1 MFREIYVPVDNSEHS
16 NAAIQVA
23 VALAKDTGAK
33 LTGCHVYAARMHDVR
48 FKQMEYTLPEEYQ
61 DEQELERQR
70 KIHDSLIT
78 RGLQLISDSY
88 LDVLKEAADAAGV
101 EVDYTTFD
109 GKNWECLAKDIQDST
124 YDLVVMGALGMGAVK
139 DSQVG
144 SVVDRVVRRTR
155 TDSLI
160 VRDVH
165 PLSDRAS
172 DRIVVA
178 VDGSPQSFAAV
189 KTAIA
194 LSRIFGKKVEAVA
207 VYDPYLHYSMFN
219 GIVDVLSAEASKV
232 FRFKEQEQLH
242 EEIIDSGLA
251 RIYESHLK
259 VAKSVAEEDGVDL
272 KTTLLDG
279 KAFKKVL
286 QFLRDEP
293 PWLLL
298 AGRIG
303 VHSHEDMDIGSNSDN
318 LMRLA
323 PCSVLLGSRTYV
335 PPVDVQA
342 EASVVWTEEAEAR
355 MEEVP
360 AHVRGVV
367 RSAICRYAMERGN
380 SVISSSVIDDAVA
393 DIMPERAAASM
404 GVKPN
409 PRPASMTEAAQRD
422 AWVCQRCGRPARDRK
437 PEACPVCGGTD
448 LLLVAKDDV
457 RRAADREG
465 GIEEEAAFDGFT
477 VQWTKDGKQSLD
489 VVPKGYERRRVKAVI
504 EKMARMQRLG
514 VITREFAEAKVAEAW
529 APVTAIVGDTAPVAV
544 GTGDAHGAGLA
555 TAGATGWVATPR
567 DRNDAGPAWTDEAT
581 VRLDRVPA
589 GFMRTMARTK
599 VDEYARKIHADRVTL
614 DVCEGGLA
622 DARDLMGQMMRAYGP
637 GAEKMAAMI
646 PGHGAIPTAPEVEQ
660 PAPGWTEDGIR
671 RLNEV
676 EIQAAQKFDPAR
688 AREMAEHVAES
699 RAQRTGEALNAAFLE
714 RLGVK
719 LGYGHPLAGKTYDHA
734 FTWTPEAEARLEDV
748 PAFCRELTKWRV
760 EWTAV
765 KKGLGNEITPDKMDV
780 KYDMWGEVSHE
791 IQAQGPSMAW
801 SDEAQKRIARIPDF
815 VKGQV
820 VQAVEGNA
828 REMGREQVTGDVL
841 DSVIEKW
848 IATGD
853 FHEGR
858 FGFRA

>member
-1 MFREIYVPVDNSEHS
+1 MFRQIYIPVDNSEHS
-16 NAAIQVA
+16 NAAIEVA
-23 VALAKDTGAK
+23 VALARETGAR

-88 LDVLKEAADAAGV
+88 LDVLKESAGAAGL
-101 EVDYTTFD
+101 EVDYKTFD
-109 GKNWECLAKDIQDST
+109 GKNWECLAKDIQDSD

-155 TDSLI
+155 TDSLVI
-160 VRDVH
+160 RDVH

-194 LSRIFGKKVEAVA
+194 LSRIFNKQVEAVA

-232 FRFKEQEQLH
+232 FRFKDQEQLH

-259 VAKSVAEEDGVDL
+259 VARSVAMEEGVEL

-286 QFLRDEP
+286 QFLREEP

-303 VHSHEDMDIGSNSDN
+303 VHSHEEMDIGSNSDN
-318 LMRLA
+318 LLRMA

-342 EASVVWTEEAEAR
+342 EASVVWTEEAESR
-355 MEEVP
+355 LEEVP

-380 SVISSSVIDDAVA
+380 SVISSSVIDEAVA

-409 PRPASMTEAAQRD
+409 PRPASMTDAASRD

-437 PEACPVCGGTD
+437 PQSCPVCGGTD
-448 LLLVAKDDV
+448 LLLVAKDDI

-465 GIEEEAAFDGFT
+465 GVEQETAFDGFT
-477 VQWTKDGKQSLD
+477 VQWTRDAKQSLD
-489 VVPKGYERRRVKAVI
+489 VVPRGYERRRVKAVI

-514 VITREFAEAKVAEAW
+514 VISREFADAKVAEAW
-529 APVTAIVGDTAPVAV
+529 APVTAIVGD
-544 GTGDAHGAGLA
+544 GSGDARVAGLA
-555 TAGATGWVATPR
+555 TA
-567 DRNDAGPAWTDEAT
+567 
-581 VRLDRVPA
+581 
-589 GFMRTMARTK
+589 
-599 VDEYARKIHADRVTL
+599 
-614 DVCEGGLA
+614 
-622 DARDLMGQMMRAYGP
+622 
-637 GAEKMAAMI
+637 
-646 PGHGAIPTAPEVEQ
+646 
-660 PAPGWTEDGIR
+660 
-671 RLNEV
+671 
-676 EIQAAQKFDPAR
+676 
-688 AREMAEHVAES
+688 
-699 RAQRTGEALNAAFLE
+699 
-714 RLGVK
+714 
-719 LGYGHPLAGKTYDHA
+719 
-734 FTWTPEAEARLEDV
+734 
-748 PAFCRELTKWRV
+748 
-760 EWTAV
+760 
-765 KKGLGNEITPDKMDV
+765 
-780 KYDMWGEVSHE
+780 
-791 IQAQGPSMAW
+791 
-801 SDEAQKRIARIPDF
+801 
-815 VKGQV
+815 
-820 VQAVEGNA
+820 
-828 REMGREQVTGDVL
+828 
-841 DSVIEKW
+841 
-848 IATGD
+848 
-853 FHEGR
+853 
-858 FGFRA
+858 